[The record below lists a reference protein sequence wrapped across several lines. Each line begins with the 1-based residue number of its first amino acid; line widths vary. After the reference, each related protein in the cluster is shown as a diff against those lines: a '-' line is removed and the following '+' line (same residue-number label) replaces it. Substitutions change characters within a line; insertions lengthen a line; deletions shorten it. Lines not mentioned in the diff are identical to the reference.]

1 MLVILISFSVKYLDI
16 KGENQFPKKQSIS
29 HIIELPEAFDL
40 LIFGVLETLKR
51 NLSISD
57 KNIFLGLSNV
67 DWTTCLFQTVFKKK
81 FKTLIF

>member
-40 LIFGVLETLKR
+40 GDIWCIR
-51 NLSISD
+51 NLKTKSFNFRQKHFSGTIQRRLDYLFISNSLQE
-57 KNIFLGLSNV
+57 KI
-67 DWTTCLFQTVFKKK
+67 
-81 FKTLIF
+81 